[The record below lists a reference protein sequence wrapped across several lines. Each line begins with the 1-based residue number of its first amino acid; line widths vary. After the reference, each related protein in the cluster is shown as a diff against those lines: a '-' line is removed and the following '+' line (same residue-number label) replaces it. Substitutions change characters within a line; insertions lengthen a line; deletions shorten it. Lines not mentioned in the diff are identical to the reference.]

1 VREIFVRLERKNHC
15 LQQNLLFPFVFGV
28 QERLFESSS
37 VKKRRRVQ
45 VKRNNCVTHL
55 PSSCQIFNGRKISS
69 TSSFFLQDF
78 NRRKISSTS
87 SFFLQDFNRRKISD
101 QILPARSLRAANT
114 KLVFSYSSFAL
125 QVLHQHARRQSV
137 REQQKAGFPH
147 YHGFVLS
154 DVFEVFVYLLN
165 KSLFMCSLQY
175 CLELLLAEK
184 SADVQY
190 SYNPAKKKR
199 LNV

>member
-1 VREIFVRLERKNHC
+1 MRLERKNHC

-55 PSSCQIFNGRKISS
+55 PSSCQIFNG
-69 TSSFFLQDF
+69 
-78 NRRKISSTS
+78 RKISSTS